1 MILNSSDKPQIDYPC
16 PWEYRII
23 GQDVAKLRQAVAS
36 VLGTRAYSIRPSH
49 ESSSGK
55 YVSLSV
61 EIVVPDEAY
70 RLSTFESLR
79 SHADI
84 RMVL

>member
-1 MILNSSDKPQIDYPC
+1 MDAQDKPQIDYPC

-23 GQDVAKLRQAVAS
+23 GQDAAKLRQAVAA
-36 VLGTRAYSIRPSH
+36 VLGTRQYSIRPSH

-61 EIVVPDEAY
+61 ETIVPDEAY
-70 RLSTFESLR
+70 RLDTFESLR
-79 SHADI
+79 SHVDI